1 MYHPLRPTEATIGCT
16 SRLIKQTDRKENIG
30 HPFPSCRAYVVDASM
45 NIVPRGNPGELV
57 VEGPLVGR
65 GYHKLP
71 EATAKAFKK
80 WPTPE
85 SNTYCTGDL
94 GE

>member
-1 MYHPLRPTEATIGCT
+1 
-16 SRLIKQTDRKENIG
+16 
-30 HPFPSCRAYVVDASM
+30 M

-65 GYHKLP
+65 GYHNLP
-71 EATAKAFKK
+71 DATAKAFKR

-94 GE
+94 GMLVGLLESS